1 MKAFLSIIILF
12 TLNFSSIKANEK
24 YCIGYC
30 KNSNPVAFAPCMVGC
45 MAQWNCFSKETSI
58 FVQKNKSITETNI
71 ANIKKGDIVLTIEKG
86 KKIFT
91 TVKNIYKE
99 EGSFIFYYIQ
109 AKNEKGIIISL
120 KVTENHGIIILNDYK
135 KTIIHA
141 KNAKNGDLLL
151 AEDGIYIIFNIGKEQ
166 LKEKYSL
173 YTENGTI
180 LASKIF
186 VSTVCEED
194 IENGVSF
201 DEFIKKWRIAHNYNY

>member
-12 TLNFSSIKANEK
+12 TLNYSYIKASDK
-24 YCIGYC
+24 YCLDYC
-30 KNSNPVAFAPCMVGC
+30 KGVSPAGYHPCLLGC
-45 MAQWNCFSKETSI
+45 LSQGNCFSKETSI
-58 FVQKNKSITETNI
+58 SVRKNKSITETNI

-109 AKNEKGIIISL
+109 AKNEKGNIISL
-120 KVTENHGIIILNDYK
+120 KVTENHGIIILNDHK

-186 VSTVCEED
+186 VSTVCEKD

-201 DEFIKKWRIAHNYNY
+201 DEFIKKWRIAHNYNN